1 MSYPSTS
8 VDIANK
14 EPPIMADA
22 TPTPAV
28 KTVPKPRD
36 QHLRDLADCIRFLSM
51 DAVQHAKSGH
61 PGAPM
66 GMADIATVLFK
77 DFMQFDAAD
86 PYWFD
91 RDRFILSNGH
101 ASMLLYSLL
110 YLTGYADMTLDQIKQ
125 FRQVDSKTAG
135 HPEYRHATG
144 IETTTGPLG
153 QGIANSVG
161 FALAERIMNAKFGDD
176 ICKHWTY
183 VFMGDGCLM
192 EGISEEAISMAG
204 HYQLGH
210 LIAFWDNNSITIDG
224 ATKLAVSDNE
234 VERFRAS
241 GWHVQE
247 IDGHDTDAIRDAI
260 KAARAVTDKPSMIA
274 CKTIIGFGFPTKA
287 GTQKAHS
294 DAPGEEEIAGAR
306 KILGWDSPPFVIPEP
321 LLHEW
326 REIGAKGREARMA
339 WAERVKAAPAE
350 LRSEFE
356 RRNDGKLPADWKKAI
371 AAARAEFIASGK
383 DMATRSASGAT
394 LDHLAAAIPELL
406 GGSADL
412 TPSNNTKAKGMIEIK
427 PGEYN
432 GTYMH
437 YGAREHGMAAAMN
450 GIALH
455 GGLIPYGGTFLCFS
469 DYCRPSI
476 RLAALMQIRTTFVMT
491 HDSIG
496 LGEDGPTHQ
505 PVEHLAALRAI
516 PHLAVYRP
524 GDPVETA
531 ECWELI
537 LDAPR
542 RPALIALS
550 RQTMPLLRREPGAEN
565 KSAKGAYVLLEAE
578 GGERKLTILSTG
590 SELHLA
596 VEARNILQKEG
607 VPTAVVS
614 MPCRLLFE
622 EQDAAYKKAVL
633 GATHARVAVEAA
645 VEMGWDRYI
654 GFQGRFVGM
663 HSFGDSGKGADVF
676 KKFDITT
683 EAVVRAAHETLAEVA
698 AA

>member
-1 MSYPSTS
+1 MNDAAQAR
-8 VDIANK
+8 VDKAFP
-14 EPPIMADA
+14 E
-22 TPTPAV
+22 
-28 KTVPKPRD
+28 PRD
-36 QHLRDLADCIRFLSM
+36 QHLRDLANCIRFLSM
-51 DAVQHAKSGH
+51 DAVQKANSGH
-61 PGAPM
+61 PGAPL
-66 GMADIATVLFK
+66 GMADIATVLFR
-77 DFMQFDAAD
+77 DFKTFDAAD
-86 PYWFD
+86 PHWFD
-91 RDRFILSNGH
+91 RDRFVLSNGH

-110 YLTGYADMTLDQIKQ
+110 YLTGYEDMTLDQLKR
-125 FRQVDSKTAG
+125 FRQIDSKTPG
-135 HPEYRHATG
+135 HPEYKHADG

-153 QGIANSVG
+153 QGVANAVG
-161 FALAERIMNAKFGDD
+161 FALAERIMNAKFSDD
-176 ICKHWTY
+176 LCKHWTY

-204 HYQLGH
+204 HYKLGH

-224 ATKLAVSDNE
+224 PTRLSVSDIE
-234 VERFRAS
+234 IERFRAS

-260 KAARAVTDKPSMIA
+260 AAARAASDKPSMIA
-274 CKTIIGFGFPTKA
+274 CKTIIGFGLPTKA

-294 DAPGEEEIAGAR
+294 DAPGVEEIAGAR

-321 LLHEW
+321 LLREW

-339 WAERVKAAPAE
+339 WADRVKAAPPE

-356 RRNDGKLPADWKKAI
+356 RRNDGKLPANWKKAI

-383 DMATRSASGAT
+383 EMATRSASGAV

-412 TPSNNTKAKGMIEIK
+412 TPSNNTKAKGMVAIK
-427 PGEYN
+427 PGEYG

-437 YGAREHGMAAAMN
+437 YGVREHAMAGAMN

-455 GGLIPYGGTFLCFS
+455 GGLIPYAGTFLCFS

-476 RLAALMQIRTTFVMT
+476 RLAALMQVRTIFVMT

-537 LDAPR
+537 LNAPR
-542 RPALIALS
+542 QAALIALS
-550 RQTMPLLRREPGAEN
+550 RQPMPLLRREPGDEN
-565 KSAKGAYVLLEAE
+565 KSARGGYVFQEAE

-596 VEARNILQKEG
+596 VQARDILQKQG
-607 VPTAVVS
+607 IPTAVISV
-614 MPCRLLFE
+614 PCRLLFE
-622 EQDAAYKKAVL
+622 QQDAAYRKAVL
-633 GATHARVAVEAA
+633 GTTRARVAVEAA
-645 VEMGWDRYI
+645 VELGWERYI
-654 GFQGRFVGM
+654 GLEGRFVGM
-663 HSFGDSGKGADVF
+663 HSFGASGKIADIY
-676 KKFDITT
+676 KKFDINP
-683 EAVVRAAHETLAEVA
+683 EAVVRAAHETLTEA
-698 AA
+698 AL

>member
-1 MSYPSTS
+1 
-8 VDIANK
+8 
-14 EPPIMADA
+14 MADTTQA
-22 TPTPAV
+22 IKP
-28 KTVPKPRD
+28 VPKPRD

-51 DAVQHAKSGH
+51 DAVQQAKSGH

-66 GMADIATVLFK
+66 GMADIATVLYR

-86 PYWFD
+86 PHWFD
-91 RDRFILSNGH
+91 RDRFLLSNGH
-101 ASMLLYSLL
+101 GSMLLYSLL
-110 YLTGYADMTLDQIKQ
+110 YLTGVEDMTLDELKR

-135 HPEYRHATG
+135 HPEYKHADG

-153 QGIANSVG
+153 QGVANSVG
-161 FALAERIMNAKFGDD
+161 FALAERILNARFGDD
-176 ICKHWTY
+176 LCHHWTY

-192 EGISEEAISMAG
+192 EGISQEAISLAG
-204 HYQLGH
+204 HFKLGH
-210 LIAFWDNNSITIDG
+210 LIAFWDNNSISIDG
-224 ATKLAVSDNE
+224 ATSLSVSDNE

-260 KAARAVTDKPSMIA
+260 TAARAVTDKPSMIA

-294 DAPGEEEIAGAR
+294 DAPGEDEIAGAR
-306 KILGWDSPPFVIPEP
+306 ETLGWHSPPFVIPDD
-321 LLHEW
+321 LLREW
-326 REIGAKGREARMA
+326 RAIGAKGREARLA
-339 WAERVKAAPAE
+339 WADRVKAAPE
-350 LRSEFE
+350 QLRSEFE
-356 RRNDGKLPADWKKAI
+356 RRDSGEMPPGWHQAI

-383 DMATRSASGAT
+383 ELATRSASGAV

-427 PGEYN
+427 PGEYD

-437 YGAREHGMAAAMN
+437 YGVREHGMAAAMN

-469 DYCRPSI
+469 DYCRPAI
-476 RLAALMQIRTTFVMT
+476 RLAALMQVRTIFVMT

-505 PVEHLAALRAI
+505 PVEQLAALRAI

-537 LDAPR
+537 LGAPR
-542 RPALIALS
+542 QAALIALS
-550 RQTMPLLRREPGAEN
+550 RQPMPLLRREPGNEN
-565 KSAKGAYVLLEAE
+565 KSARGGYVLLEAE
-578 GGERKLTILSTG
+578 GERRLTILSTG

-596 VEARNILQKEG
+596 VEARDMLQKEG

-633 GATHARVAVEAA
+633 GSTRARVAVEAA
-645 VEMGWDRYI
+645 VELGWERYI
-654 GFQGRFVGM
+654 GLEGRFVGM
-663 HSFGDSGKGADVF
+663 HGFGASGKIADVY
-676 KKFDITT
+676 KKFDINADT
-683 EAVVRAAHETLAEVA
+683 VVRAAHETLAEVA
-698 AA
+698 AL

>member
-1 MSYPSTS
+1 MS
-8 VDIANK
+8 
-14 EPPIMADA
+14 DA
-22 TPTPAV
+22 TSTPAV

-36 QHLRDLADCIRFLSM
+36 QHLRDMADCIRFLSM
-51 DAVQHAKSGH
+51 DAVQQANSGH
-61 PGAPM
+61 PGAPL
-66 GMADIATVLFK
+66 GMADIATVLYR

-86 PYWFD
+86 PHWFD
-91 RDRFILSNGH
+91 RDRFVLSNGH
-101 ASMLLYSLL
+101 GSMLLYSLL
-110 YLTGYADMTLDQIKQ
+110 YLTGIKDMTLEELKR
-125 FRQVDSKTAG
+125 FRQIDSKTAG
-135 HPEYRHATG
+135 HPEYKHADG

-176 ICKHWTY
+176 LCRHWTY

-204 HYQLGH
+204 HYKLGR
-210 LIAFWDNNSITIDG
+210 LIGFWDNNSITIDG
-224 ATKLAVSDNE
+224 ATSLAVSDNE
-234 VERFRAS
+234 LERFRAS

-247 IDGHDTDAIRDAI
+247 IDGHDTDAIHDAI
-260 KAARAVTDKPSMIA
+260 TAARAETDKPSMIA
-274 CKTIIGFGFPTKA
+274 CKTIIGFGLPTKA

-306 KILGWDSPPFVIPEP
+306 KILGWDSPPFVIPEG
-321 LLHEW
+321 LLREW
-326 REIGAKGREARMA
+326 REIGAKGRAARMA
-339 WAERVKAAPAE
+339 WAGRVKAAPAE

-356 RRNDGKLPADWKKAI
+356 RRNDGKLPIDWKNAI
-371 AAARAEFIASGK
+371 GAARAQFIASGK
-383 DMATRSASGAT
+383 EMATRSASGAV

-412 TPSNNTKAKGMIEIK
+412 TPSNNTKAKGMIEVK

-437 YGAREHGMAAAMN
+437 YGVREHGMAAAMN
-450 GIALH
+450 GVALH

-476 RLAALMQIRTTFVMT
+476 RLAAMMQVRTIFVMT

-505 PVEHLAALRAI
+505 PVEQLAALRAI

-524 GDPVETA
+524 GDPIETA
-531 ECWELI
+531 ECWESI
-537 LDAPR
+537 LDTPR
-542 RPALIALS
+542 QAALIALS
-550 RQTMPLLRREPGAEN
+550 RQPMPLLRREPCGEN
-565 KSAKGAYVLLEAE
+565 KSAKGGYVLHEAE
-578 GGERKLTILSTG
+578 GGERQLTILSTG

-596 VEARNILQKEG
+596 VEARDILQKQG
-607 VPTAVVS
+607 ISTAVVS

-622 EQDAAYKKAVL
+622 KQDAAYKKAVL
-633 GATHARVAVEAA
+633 GKTRARVAVEAA
-645 VEMGWDRYI
+645 VELGWERYI
-654 GFQGRFVGM
+654 GLEGRFVGM
-663 HSFGDSGKGADVF
+663 HSFGASGKIADVF
-676 KKFDITT
+676 KKFDISA
-683 EAVVRAAHETLAEVA
+683 EAVVRAAHDTLSEVA
-698 AA
+698 TL